1 MASPKNTKVVAADA
15 AVASADIK
23 IKPMLVEKD
32 TAKVEEFNGYTIKV
46 ISRGKFPHS
55 RRMLVRK
62 DDKYFNVYTYDNV
75 IEDCDAKVGMV
86 ATLLAELRVTDK
98 EGWWNC
104 TSIIPE

>member
-1 MASPKNTKVVAADA
+1 VADTKTKKVAADA
-15 AVASADIK
+15 AVALADLNIN
-23 IKPMLVEKD
+23 PMLREKD

-46 ISRGKFPHS
+46 ISRGKSTNS

-86 ATLLAELRVTDK
+86 VTLLAELRVKDK